1 MTPAAPSFDD
11 GLDRLEALVQQLES
25 GSLSLEDALAR
36 FEEGV
41 QLSQALQKQLAEAQR
56 RVEVLKA
63 GLGGRVPRR
72 TPGRGQGIPM
82 REASTQVQ
90 ADLDRLIPLLDTVL
104 TTPFRQGEAQRLGEA
119 MRYSLEAGGK
129 RVRPV
134 LCILACEAV
143 GGTSAQALPG
153 ALALEYVHTYSLI
166 HDDLPAM
173 DDDDLR
179 RGRPTNHKVFGEGH
193 AILAGDAL
201 LTEAFGV
208 LAAAALDPGR
218 RAEALVLLAEGAGWR
233 GMAGGQAL
241 DLEGETLHS
250 YDLDHLR
257 LIHRLKTG
265 ALLRTSVEIG
275 AVLGGAAPVER
286 SALRAYGEAIGL
298 AFQIQDDILDATA
311 TEADLGKRAG
321 KDAGRGKITY
331 PSLLGLDGARKA
343 LEEATETAL
352 CHLASLPNQN
362 SLAAWAQYLALRGK

>member
-1 MTPAAPSFDD
+1 MS
-11 GLDRLEALVQQLES
+11 ES
-25 GSLSLEDALAR
+25 
-36 FEEGV
+36 
-41 QLSQALQKQLAEAQR
+41 
-56 RVEVLKA
+56 
-63 GLGGRVPRR
+63 
-72 TPGRGQGIPM
+72 
-82 REASTQVQ
+82 STQVQ
-90 ADLDRLIPLLDTVL
+90 ADLDRLLPLLDSALTV
-104 TTPFRQGEAQRLGEA
+104 PFRQGDAVRLGEA

-134 LCILACEAV
+134 LCLLACEAV

-208 LAAAALDPGR
+208 LAAADLDPGK
-218 RAEALVLLAEGAGWR
+218 RAEALALLAEGAGWR

-241 DLEGETLHS
+241 DLEGETLKT
-250 YDLDHLR
+250 YDLDHLQ

-265 ALLRTSVEIG
+265 ALLCASVEIG
-275 AVLGGAAPVER
+275 AVLGGASPAER
-286 SALRAYGEAIGL
+286 FALRAYGEAIGL

-311 TEADLGKRAG
+311 TDAELGKRAG
-321 KDAGRGKITY
+321 KDAGKGKITY

-343 LEEATETAL
+343 LSEATENAL
-352 CHLASLPNQN
+352 CQLASLPNRN
-362 SLAAWAQYLALRGK
+362 SLAAWARYLALRAK

>member
-1 MTPAAPSFDD
+1 MSEPT
-11 GLDRLEALVQQLES
+11 E
-25 GSLSLEDALAR
+25 
-36 FEEGV
+36 
-41 QLSQALQKQLAEAQR
+41 
-56 RVEVLKA
+56 
-63 GLGGRVPRR
+63 
-72 TPGRGQGIPM
+72 
-82 REASTQVQ
+82 QVR
-90 ADLDRLIPLLDTVL
+90 ADLDRLLPLLDAAL
-104 TTPFRQGEAQRLGEA
+104 TAPFRQGEAVRLGEA
-119 MRYSLEAGGK
+119 VRYSLEAGGK

-134 LCILACEAV
+134 LCILAAEAV
-143 GGTSAQALPG
+143 GGTAAQALPG

-208 LAAAALDPGR
+208 LAAADLEPVR
-218 RAEALVLLAEGAGWR
+218 RAEALALLAEGSGWR

-241 DLEGETLHS
+241 DLEGEKLDH

-265 ALLRTSVEIG
+265 ALLRTSLEIG
-275 AVLGGAAPVER
+275 AVLGGADPAGR
-286 SALRAYGEAIGL
+286 AALRAYGEAIGL

-343 LEEATETAL
+343 LSEATENAL
-352 CHLASLPNQN
+352 CHLATLPNRT
-362 SLAAWAQYLALRGK
+362 SLAAWARYLAQRAK

>member
-1 MTPAAPSFDD
+1 MS
-11 GLDRLEALVQQLES
+11 EA
-25 GSLSLEDALAR
+25 
-36 FEEGV
+36 
-41 QLSQALQKQLAEAQR
+41 
-56 RVEVLKA
+56 
-63 GLGGRVPRR
+63 
-72 TPGRGQGIPM
+72 T
-82 REASTQVQ
+82 TQVQ
-90 ADLDRLIPLLDTVL
+90 TDLDRLIPLLDAAL
-104 TTPFRQGEAQRLGEA
+104 TRPFRQGEAARLGEA

-134 LCILACEAV
+134 LCLLACEAV
-143 GGTSAQALPG
+143 GGTVAQALPG

-208 LAAAALDPGR
+208 LASADLDPVR
-218 RAEALVLLAEGAGWR
+218 RAEALALLAEGAGWR

-241 DLEGETLHS
+241 DLEGEAVAT
-250 YDLDHLR
+250 YDLSHLQ

-265 ALLRTSVEIG
+265 ALLRASLEIG
-275 AVLGGAAPVER
+275 AVLGGASPADR
-286 SALRAYGEAIGL
+286 QTLRAYGEAIGL

-311 TEADLGKRAG
+311 TDADLGKRAG

-331 PSLLGLDGARKA
+331 PSLLGLEGARKA
-343 LEEATETAL
+343 LSEATETAL
-352 CHLASLPNQN
+352 CHLASLPNRN
-362 SLAAWAQYLALRGK
+362 SLAAWARYLAQRAN

>member
-1 MTPAAPSFDD
+1 MS
-11 GLDRLEALVQQLES
+11 
-25 GSLSLEDALAR
+25 
-36 FEEGV
+36 
-41 QLSQALQKQLAEAQR
+41 
-56 RVEVLKA
+56 
-63 GLGGRVPRR
+63 
-72 TPGRGQGIPM
+72 
-82 REASTQVQ
+82 EASTQVH
-90 ADLDRLIPLLDTVL
+90 ADLDRLLPLLDAALTV
-104 TTPFRQGEAQRLGEA
+104 PFRQGDAQRLGEA
-119 MRYSLEAGGK
+119 VRYSLEAGGK
-129 RVRPV
+129 RVRPM
-134 LCILACEAV
+134 LCLLACEAV
-143 GGTSAQALPG
+143 GGTATEALPG

-208 LAAAALDPGR
+208 LASAALDPTR
-218 RAEALVLLAEGAGWR
+218 RAEALALLAEGAGWR

-241 DLEGETLHS
+241 DLAGETLAT

-265 ALLRTSVEIG
+265 ALLRASLEIG
-275 AVLGGAAPVER
+275 AVLGGASPAER

-311 TEADLGKRAG
+311 TDADLGKRAG

-343 LEEATETAL
+343 LDEATENAL
-352 CHLASLPNQN
+352 CQLASLPNRN
-362 SLAAWAQYLALRGK
+362 SLAAWARYLALRAK

>member
-1 MTPAAPSFDD
+1 MSASAA
-11 GLDRLEALVQQLES
+11 
-25 GSLSLEDALAR
+25 
-36 FEEGV
+36 
-41 QLSQALQKQLAEAQR
+41 
-56 RVEVLKA
+56 
-63 GLGGRVPRR
+63 
-72 TPGRGQGIPM
+72 
-82 REASTQVQ
+82 QVK
-90 ADLDRLIPLLDTVL
+90 ADLDRLLPQLDEVL
-104 TTPFRQGEAQRLGEA
+104 TRPFQHGEAQRLGEA

-134 LCILACEAV
+134 LCLLACEAV
-143 GGTSAQALPG
+143 GGTVAQALPG
-153 ALALEYVHTYSLI
+153 ALALEYIHTYSLI

-179 RGRPTNHKVFGEGH
+179 RGRPTNHIVFGEGH
-193 AILAGDAL
+193 AILAGDGL

-208 LAAAALDPGR
+208 LASAELDPIR
-218 RAEALVLLAEGAGWR
+218 RAKALALLAEGAGWR

-241 DLEGETLHS
+241 DLEGEKLDT

-265 ALLRTSVEIG
+265 ALLRTALEIG
-275 AVLGGAAPVER
+275 AVLGGATPTER
-286 SALRAYGEAIGL
+286 AALRAYGEAIGL

-343 LEEATETAL
+343 LDEATETAL
-352 CHLASLPNQN
+352 CQLASLPNRN
-362 SLAAWAQYLALRGK
+362 SLAAWAQYLAQRAK

>member
-1 MTPAAPSFDD
+1 MKEP
-11 GLDRLEALVQQLES
+11 
-25 GSLSLEDALAR
+25 
-36 FEEGV
+36 
-41 QLSQALQKQLAEAQR
+41 
-56 RVEVLKA
+56 
-63 GLGGRVPRR
+63 
-72 TPGRGQGIPM
+72 
-82 REASTQVQ
+82 STQVK
-90 ADLDRLIPLLDTVL
+90 ADLDRLLPLLDAALTV
-104 TTPFRQGEAQRLGEA
+104 PFQQGYARRLGEA
-119 MRYSLEAGGK
+119 VRYSLEAGGK

-134 LCILACEAV
+134 LCLLACEAV
-143 GGTSAQALPG
+143 GGSAAQALAG

-208 LAAAALDPGR
+208 LATADLDPVK
-218 RAEALVLLAEGAGWR
+218 RAEALVLLAESAGWR

-241 DLEGETLHS
+241 DLEGETLTT

-265 ALLRTSVEIG
+265 ALLRASIEIG
-275 AVLGGAAPVER
+275 AVLGGATPGER

-311 TEADLGKRAG
+311 TDAELGKRAG

-343 LEEATETAL
+343 LSEATENAL
-352 CHLASLPNQN
+352 CQLASILNRN
-362 SLAAWAQYLALRGK
+362 SWAAWARYLALRAS